1 MLDTKDEYI
10 RTHYGHMSLR
20 EMAVKLGI
28 DKSTVSRRLNRLR
41 ESGDIDEYEARAA
54 KDATSVARSSINR
67 GMTANDRLAAL
78 LELKDCLQAELQL
91 VGGAGL
97 ARVSSEYRR
106 TLEEVEALSATIRK
120 EAASIPE
127 LTPLEVLRIQAEMV
141 EKIENEYDFET
152 IEKLLHMALS
162 IMHEMK
168 LVKVTPVTIARV
180 RAKNR
185 NYI

>member
-127 LTPLEVLRIQAEMV
+127 LTPLEVLRVQAATLERIEDDDSAETVIHSVLAVLNEM
-141 EKIENEYDFET
+141 EIIKASPAT
-152 IEKLLHMALS
+152 L
-162 IMHEMK
+162 
-168 LVKVTPVTIARV
+168 ARV
-180 RAKNR
+180 HVQSRR
-185 NYI
+185 